1 MGCLSEKQEKLR
13 LVEPTENGGH
23 GWETSTLSLADTT
36 WEWAGTGLEMR
47 GYALVHGSA
56 LVKLYSTAHLSPLG
70 VFVKIVG
77 FRVTGILYRGSAEL
91 SEPFGERR

>member
-1 MGCLSEKQEKLR
+1 MHWFTAARLS
-13 LVEPTENGGH
+13 T
-23 GWETSTLSLADTT
+23 
-36 WEWAGTGLEMR
+36 
-47 GYALVHGSA
+47 
-56 LVKLYSTAHLSPLG
+56 LYSTAHLSPLG